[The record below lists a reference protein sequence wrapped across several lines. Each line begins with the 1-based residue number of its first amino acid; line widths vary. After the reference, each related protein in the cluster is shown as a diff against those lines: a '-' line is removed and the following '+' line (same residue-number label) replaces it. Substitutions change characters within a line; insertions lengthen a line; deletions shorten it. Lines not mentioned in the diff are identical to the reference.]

1 MKRYADVN
9 MVLTWFAKALG
20 LEQCQTSA
28 SGTLGFS
35 ADNKENV
42 QQVLINGGSLNSAS
56 LPFAQSSNSAN
67 PMTEVL
73 FH

>member
-20 LEQCQTSA
+20 LEQCSSSA
-28 SGTLGFS
+28 SSIVGFS
-35 ADNKENV
+35 AENKENV

-56 LPFAQSSNSAN
+56 LPFAQSSNYAN
-67 PMTEVL
+67 PMSEVL